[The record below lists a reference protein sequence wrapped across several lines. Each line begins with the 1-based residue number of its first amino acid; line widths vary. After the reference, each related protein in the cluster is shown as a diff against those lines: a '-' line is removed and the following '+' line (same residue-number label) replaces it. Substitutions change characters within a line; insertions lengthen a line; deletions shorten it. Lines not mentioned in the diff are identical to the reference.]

1 MNRIVLVLAVLV
13 CLFAAAASVS
23 AQTVVYQTIPVY
35 VSPPTYYYTQPIPPV
50 YVQPQPTYYYYPAPT
65 YYYPPP
71 IYYRQPNVYVK
82 PMVYVEGQPIRN
94 FFQAITP

>member
-50 YVQPQPTYYYYPAPT
+50 YVQPQPTYYY
-65 YYYPPP
+65 PPP

-82 PMVYVEGQPIRN
+82 PKVYVEGQPIRN